1 MDPAADIVDLLQR
14 KEIQQ
19 TNFQIGQGMKHV
31 ENTCCHVP
39 AKRTSRDSLAT
50 WFIKNVFRSTETLE
64 RIAKPFYPEWRRG
77 LETPYR

>member
-19 TNFQIGQGMKHV
+19 TNFQIGQGKKHV
-31 ENTCCHVP
+31 ENTCCRVP
-39 AKRTSRDSLAT
+39 AKRTSRDFVAT

-64 RIAKPFYPEWRRG
+64 RIAKSFYPERRWW
-77 LETPYR
+77 LETSDR